1 MEERFEIDAKII
13 HGISVAG
20 FIIKSVDGKKQK
32 LSTDDVIKLARS
44 GKINKAKA
52 LLNTVTGKYV
62 IKIDG
67 GLSSIPSIRNTGNQT
82 LVIEERIVDDNNNC
96 IGYKIKDNNGKISR
110 VSISKTWKLAES
122 GKIYGIKAIIK
133 NSHKILVS
141 QGDKKLSDIK
151 CVKN

>member
-1 MEERFEIDAKII
+1 MEEKFDIEAKII
-13 HGISVAG
+13 QGISIAG
-20 FIIKSVDGKKQK
+20 FIIKSADGKRQK

-67 GLSSIPSIRNTGNQT
+67 GLSPIPSIRNTGNQNLT
-82 LVIEERIVDDNNNC
+82 IEERIVDDNNNC
-96 IGYKIKDNNGKISR
+96 IGYKVKDSNGKVSR

-122 GKIYGIKAIIK
+122 DKIDGIKAIIK

-141 QGDKKLSDIK
+141 KGDKKLSDIK